1 MKNKVLKIH
10 PNDNVI
16 VALSDLQQGEIVELD
31 GQEYILTENIAAK
44 HKFAMQDFEVGS
56 EIKMY
61 DVLVGKANQFIK
73 KGGSINIFNVKHAV
87 NNFEISDKNTV
98 WQSPDVSAWTKRT
111 FMGFHRADGKVGT
124 ANYWLVVPLVFCEN
138 RNIEV
143 LREALVEDLGY
154 ARKHAYQSQTQD
166 RKSVV

>member
-16 VALSDLQQGEIVELD
+16 VALSDLQQGETVTLD

-61 DVLVGKANQFIK
+61 DVLVGKANQSIK

-87 NNFEISDKNTV
+87 NNFEISDKNKE
-98 WQSPDVSAWTKRT
+98 WQSPDVTAWSDRT
-111 FMGFHRADGKVGT
+111 FMGFYRADGKVERQIIGWLCLWFFVKT
-124 ANYWLVVPLVFCEN
+124 AIL
-138 RNIEV
+138 
-143 LREALVEDLGY
+143 
-154 ARKHAYQSQTQD
+154 
-166 RKSVV
+166 KSSVKPWWKIWVTPVNTLINPKPTI